1 MSYCCFGFF
10 TYSQI
15 LVTWRTS
22 GLKWGGA
29 TVRRRFTM
37 FFLSVVAAGAVLM
50 LAACGS
56 GPVKITFTTLG
67 NGDPEAKAFDAIFA
81 AYAKKSGNSVQQ
93 QILPDVNEYE
103 NIIKTRFATNDPPDI
118 FYFFTGP
125 NEYTTLQATKNLM
138 DFSKEEFLKNLS
150 TAVRDFYT
158 VDGKIYGIPWGTYN
172 AMGVLYNKDV
182 FAKVGVQP
190 PKNYADFLAICDK
203 IKKAGIT
210 PIYDAGKTG
219 WPVQIFSLAG
229 FQTFVLP
236 TIGGADGVNKLG
248 SNQLR
253 ITDIPA
259 IKDVFKRQYEL
270 KTKGYLNKD
279 FAAGTYD
286 LQQEELATGKAAMA
300 FQADWMLPSIAAKY
314 PDAVDKIGFFSLP
327 SDTDAGLP
335 SLYPPKQIMISR
347 NGKHPTVALDLLRFM
362 TTADSLQMWYAGNPG
377 IPVYT
382 NVQTKLFAAQQ
393 DIFDLIKAG
402 KGAINIQLLLPS
414 GYVPDYDKV
423 TQQFMMTGDVDKTVQ
438 GMDTAYE
445 QQGKDKKIPGF

>member
-1 MSYCCFGFF
+1 M
-10 TYSQI
+10 
-15 LVTWRTS
+15 
-22 GLKWGGA
+22 K
-29 TVRRRFTM
+29 RRFGY
-37 FFLSVVAAGAVLM
+37 LAAMAVLM
-50 LAACGS
+50 ASLAMLAGCKP

-81 AYAKKSGNSVQQ
+81 AYAKKSGNTVTQ

-125 NEYTTLQATKNLM
+125 NEYTTLQAEKNLV
-138 DFSKEEFLKNLS
+138 DFAKEDFLSSLS

-158 VDGKIYGIPWGTYN
+158 VNGKIYGIPWGTYN
-172 AMGVLYNKDV
+172 AMGILYNKDV

-210 PIYDAGKTG
+210 PIYDAGKTA

-236 TIGGADGVNKLG
+236 TIGGMDGVTKLG
-248 SNQLR
+248 NNTLS
-253 ITDIPA
+253 IKDIPA
-259 IKDVFKRQYEL
+259 IKDVFTRQYAL

-279 FAAGTYD
+279 FASGTYE
-286 LQQEELATGKAAMA
+286 LQQDALATGKAAMA
-300 FQADWMLPSIAAKY
+300 FQADWMLPAIAAKY

-327 SDTDAGLP
+327 SDSDAGIP
-335 SLYPPKQIMISR
+335 SLYPPKQIMISK
-347 NGKHPTVALDLLRFM
+347 NGKHEGVALDLLRFM
-362 TTADSLQMWYAGNPG
+362 TTADSLNTWYGMNPG

-382 NVQTKLFAAQQ
+382 NVQTKLFAGQQ
-393 DIFDLIKAG
+393 DIYNLIKAG

-423 TQQFMMTGDVDKTVQ
+423 TTQFMMTGDVDKTIQ
-438 GMDTAYE
+438 TMDATYV

>member
-1 MSYCCFGFF
+1 MRRKPVSVLL
-10 TYSQI
+10 
-15 LVTWRTS
+15 LV
-22 GLKWGGA
+22 L
-29 TVRRRFTM
+29 
-37 FFLSVVAAGAVLM
+37 AAGAALF
-50 LAACGS
+50 LAACGRS

-125 NEYTTLQATKNLM
+125 NEYTTLQAEKNLM
-138 DFSKEEFLKNLS
+138 DFSKEDFLKNLS
-150 TAVRDFYT
+150 SAVRDFYT
-158 VDGKIYGIPWGTYN
+158 VNGKIYGIPWGTYN

-182 FAKVGVQP
+182 FAKVGVKP
-190 PKNYADFLAICDK
+190 PANYADFLAICEK
-203 IKKAGIT
+203 IKQAGIT
-210 PIYDAGKTG
+210 PLYEAGKTG

-236 TIGGADGVNKLG
+236 AIGGADGVAKLG

-253 ITDIPA
+253 IKDIPA
-259 IKDVFKRQYEL
+259 IRDVFTRQYAL
-270 KTKGYLNKD
+270 KTKGYFNKD

-286 LQQEELATGKAAMA
+286 MQQEALATGKAAMA
-300 FQADWMLPSIAAKY
+300 FQADWMLPSIAQKW
-314 PDAVDKIGFFSLP
+314 PDAVDMIGFFPLP
-327 SDTDAGLP
+327 SDTDAGVP
-335 SLYPPKQIMISR
+335 SLYPPKQIMISK
-347 NGKHPTVALDLLRFM
+347 NAKHPAVALDLLRFM
-362 TTADSLQMWYAGNPG
+362 TTPDALQMWYSANPG

-423 TQQFMMTGDVDKTVQ
+423 TQQFMMTGNVDKTIQ
-438 GMDTAYE
+438 QMDESYA

>member
-1 MSYCCFGFF
+1 M
-10 TYSQI
+10 
-15 LVTWRTS
+15 
-22 GLKWGGA
+22 K
-29 TVRRRFTM
+29 RRLFSISMLTI
-37 FFLSVVAAGAVLM
+37 
-50 LAACGS
+50 LAAILALLVGCKP
-56 GPVKITFTTLG
+56 GPVKLTFTTLG

-81 AYAKKSGNSVQQ
+81 AYNKQSGNTVTQ

-103 NIIKTRFATNDPPDI
+103 NIIKTRFATNDAPDI

-125 NEYTTLQATKNLM
+125 NEYTTLQAEKNLV
-138 DFSKEEFLKNLS
+138 DFSKEDLLKNLS

-172 AMGVLYNKDV
+172 AMGVMYNKDV

-210 PIYDAGKTG
+210 PIYEAGKTG

-236 TIGGADGVNKLG
+236 AIGGADGVTKLG
-248 SNQLR
+248 ANQLR
-253 ITDIPA
+253 IKDIPA
-259 IKDVFKRQYEL
+259 IKDVFQRQYEL
-270 KTKGYLNKD
+270 KTKGYFNKD
-279 FAAGTYD
+279 LAAGTYE
-286 LQQEELATGKAAMA
+286 LQQDALATGKAAMA

-327 SDTDAGLP
+327 SDNDAGLP
-335 SLYPPKQIMISR
+335 SLYPPKQIMVSK
-347 NGKHPTVALDLLRFM
+347 NGKHVDAALALLRFM
-362 TTADSLQMWYAGNPG
+362 TSVDSLQTWYAGNPG

-382 NVQTKLFAAQQ
+382 NVQTKLFAGQQ
-393 DIFDLIKAG
+393 DIFNLIKAG
-402 KGAINIQLLLPS
+402 KGAINVQLLLPS

-423 TQQFMMTGDVDKTVQ
+423 TQAFMLSGDVDKTIQ
-438 GMDTAYE
+438 QMDSSYI